1 MKQLFLILV
10 LSLPAWNMA
19 KADSPLTSTKFATA
33 YYDND
38 FVQVARQAGGTLTP
52 KVMHFLIDQ
61 KNSIDIKMAIINEL
75 GWSIS
80 GKDNYTTFLNFL
92 IEKKIIKSK
101 SKIKKASADI
111 ILSLAY
117 LKAMDNY
124 FNVKEAIKLAEMAK
138 AKAPKSYTVNLI
150 AALIQAQ
157 KTMDDDWCKVFHLTD
172 DVRQNKSLTQD
183 MRPEASEIIFLYM
196 DAYKSECK

>member
-1 MKQLFLILV
+1 
-10 LSLPAWNMA
+10 
-19 KADSPLTSTKFATA
+19 
-33 YYDND
+33 
-38 FVQVARQAGGTLTP
+38 
-52 KVMHFLIDQ
+52 
-61 KNSIDIKMAIINEL
+61 
-75 GWSIS
+75 
-80 GKDNYTTFLNFL
+80 
-92 IEKKIIKSK
+92 
-101 SKIKKASADI
+101 
-111 ILSLAY
+111 
-117 LKAMDNY
+117 MDNY

>member
-92 IEKKIIKSK
+92 IDEPSK
-101 SKIKKASADI
+101 VA
-111 ILSLAY
+111 
-117 LKAMDNY
+117 
-124 FNVKEAIKLAEMAK
+124 FEM
-138 AKAPKSYTVNLI
+138 PRF
-150 AALIQAQ
+150 Q
-157 KTMDDDWCKVFHLTD
+157 KGDL
-172 DVRQNKSLTQD
+172 
-183 MRPEASEIIFLYM
+183 
-196 DAYKSECK
+196 